1 MIKILFIGNS
11 FTYFND
17 LPKMLEKIA
26 QESGQDVYCDSV
38 TKGGAFL
45 HQYAD
50 ENDELG
56 KRFLETKSKEEWDYA
71 VLQDQ
76 SFNPIGNTKD
86 FEESALSLCK
96 HLEKCKKIFF
106 YQTWSYKD
114 ESEKLK
120 NTGLSYNE
128 MYKSLKTAYSDT
140 AKKAGGIIVPVGDS
154 FKKIKEN
161 HPEIEI
167 YKEDSYHP
175 NVLGTYLSA
184 CTFYA
189 YIFDKSPEN
198 LTEPQDTNPELTKI
212 IRKAATEVYNEQHS

>member
-26 QESGQDVYCDSV
+26 CESGQDIYCDSV
-38 TKGGAFL
+38 TKGGAYL

-50 ENDELG
+50 ANDELG
-56 KRFLETKSKEEWDYA
+56 IRFSEAKEKEEWDYA
-71 VLQDQ
+71 VIQDQ
-76 SFNPIGNTKD
+76 SFNPINNTED
-86 FEESALSLCK
+86 FESSALALCK
-96 HLEKCKKIFF
+96 HLERCKKIFF
-106 YQTWSYKD
+106 YQTWAYKD
-114 ESEKLK
+114 GSDKLK
-120 NTGLSYNE
+120 KTELSYNE
-128 MYKSLKTAYSDT
+128 MYKGLKKAYSDT
-140 AKKAGGIIVPVGDS
+140 AKKVRGIIVPVGDS

-167 YKEDSYHP
+167 YKEDSFHP

-189 YIFDKSPEN
+189 FMFNKSPEN
-198 LTEPQDTNPELTKI
+198 LSVPQDIDNSIAKI
-212 IRKAATEVYNEQHS
+212 MQKTVMEVYNEHHS